1 MRSWMKA
8 ARTRRWP
15 PAFFTMAT
23 SRSTTPSGSSPSVAF
38 LCVRPLMQPEQL
50 QFGDKGLVAAVA
62 QHHESGQV
70 LMLGYANGEAIERTL
85 SSGVAWFWS
94 RSRQAL
100 WQKGET
106 SGNTL

>member
-1 MRSWMKA
+1 MPFWMKA

-15 PAFFTMAT
+15 QAFSTMAT
-23 SRSTTPSGSSPSVAF
+23 SPSTTPSASSAHAGFPCA
-38 LCVRPLMQPEQL
+38 RRLMQPEQL
-50 QFGDKGLVAAVA
+50 QFGDKGLVTAVA

-70 LMLGYANGEAIERTL
+70 LMLGYANREAIERTL

-100 WQKGET
+100 WQKG
-106 SGNTL
+106 